1 MHNSIQRSHWRR
13 GDTLERDDA
22 SSATIATSPSCATIA
37 INPSSGTTAI
47 NLRSATAATKRTGDG
62 AELRRF
68 GSASRDGSSARDA
81 YVHSRL

>member
-13 GDTLERDDA
+13 GYTLERDDA
-22 SSATIATSPSCATIA
+22 SSATIATSPSCAT
-37 INPSSGTTAI
+37 TAI
-47 NLRSATAATKRTGDG
+47 NLRSATTATKRTGDG

>member
-22 SSATIATSPSCATIA
+22 SSATIA
-37 INPSSGTTAI
+37 INPWSGTTAI

-68 GSASRDGSSARDA
+68 GSASRHASSARGA